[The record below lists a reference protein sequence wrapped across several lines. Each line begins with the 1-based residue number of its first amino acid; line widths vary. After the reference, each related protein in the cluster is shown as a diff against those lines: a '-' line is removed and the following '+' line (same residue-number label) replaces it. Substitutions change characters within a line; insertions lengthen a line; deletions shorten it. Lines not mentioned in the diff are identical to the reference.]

1 MNIKYIED
9 NYYFETLNEN
19 HDLSDF
25 DCGDEELNDFLKNDA
40 LSQQSGKLNVTKL
53 AICDDKIVGYVSI
66 LTDAL
71 IFKNIREEN
80 VSSEIKEKLHLSS
93 NNRSIPAVKIGR
105 IAIDKKFSG
114 KSLGTPILRNVLLNF
129 KRISDNEVGFRFII
143 VEGYAKSFKFYTV
156 KNSFVNLK
164 DDGQIKN
171 IDFISKR
178 NPKKKFYLY
187 FDLKNIEKEN

>member
-53 AICDDKIVGYVSI
+53 AICDDKIVGYMSI

-71 IFKNIREEN
+71 IFKNIWEEN

-105 IAIDKKFSG
+105 IAIDKKIFG
-114 KSLGTPILRNVLLNF
+114 
-129 KRISDNEVGFRFII
+129 
-143 VEGYAKSFKFYTV
+143 
-156 KNSFVNLK
+156 
-164 DDGQIKN
+164 
-171 IDFISKR
+171 
-178 NPKKKFYLY
+178 KKFRNTYT
-187 FDLKNIEKEN
+187 